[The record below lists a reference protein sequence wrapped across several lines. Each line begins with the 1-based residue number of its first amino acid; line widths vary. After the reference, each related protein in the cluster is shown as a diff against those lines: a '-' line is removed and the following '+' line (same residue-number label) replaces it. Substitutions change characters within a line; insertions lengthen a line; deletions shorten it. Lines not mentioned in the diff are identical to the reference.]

1 MLRQQSACITDM
13 ARSDLVVKLAQA
25 GLGGDKASV
34 RRVVEAIVSEESSRQ
49 HHIYAQKLTDVLRTA
64 RWADPGEPAGRTT
77 AFSYGGGGASSK
89 ESAQDLYSEVISTR
103 GISDLHLSPE
113 VGLVCAELIE
123 EHQRANLLRSFAVEP
138 RSKVLLTGPPGN
150 GKTSLA
156 GALAYEL
163 GLPFFV
169 MRYERIIGSYLG
181 ETASRLQA
189 AFDFFKTRPCVVFFD
204 EFDAIGKERSDMHDA
219 GEIKR
224 IVSTLLLQVDDL
236 PSYNV
241 FVAATNH
248 PELIDRA
255 AWRRFQIHANLV
267 SPTPDQIHKCLEEF
281 EVLVGERFDVLIDDF
296 VSLLVGKSFS
306 DIEQVLLDIR
316 RKLILSEGRLSLRS
330 IVKQRLSL
338 TQPSIST
345 KDNRKHHGKA
355 PAADSK
361 STKARRSP
369 EGQSEIF

>member
-1 MLRQQSACITDM
+1 M

-34 RRVVEAIVSEESSRQ
+34 RRVVEAIVSEEKARQ
-49 HHIYAQKLTDVLRTA
+49 HHIYAQKLTDTLRSA
-64 RWADPGEPAGRTT
+64 RWGSAGEPVGRSE
-77 AFSYGGGGASSK
+77 AFSYEGAPRK
-89 ESAQDLYSEVISTR
+89 ESVQDLYAEVTVTR
-103 GISDLHLSPE
+103 GISDLYLEPE
-113 VGLVCAELIE
+113 VYDVCLELIE
-123 EHQRANLLRSFAVEP
+123 EHRRADLLRSFALEP
-138 RSKVLLTGPPGN
+138 RSKLILTGPPGN

-163 GLPFFV
+163 GLPFYV

-181 ETASRLQA
+181 ETASRLQS
-189 AFDFFKTRPCVVFFD
+189 AFEFFKTRPCVVFFD
-204 EFDAIGKERSDMHDA
+204 EFDAIGKERGDAHDT

-224 IVSTLLLQVDDL
+224 IVSTLLLQVDEL

-255 AWRRFQIHANLV
+255 AWRRFQIHSNLV
-267 SPTPDQIHKCLEEF
+267 PPKSEQISEWLVRF
-281 EVLVGERFDVLIDDF
+281 ESAVGENLGGLKSEFVGSLIG
-296 VSLLVGKSFS
+296 SSFS

-316 RKLILSEGRLSLRS
+316 RKLVLSGGQQDLKAIVDKRLSQSRVSNS
-330 IVKQRLSL
+330 I
-338 TQPSIST
+338 
-345 KDNRKHHGKA
+345 KDKSRDHGKA

-361 STKARRSP
+361 SAKTRRAS
-369 EGQSEIF
+369 ERQSEIFQHLDT

>member
-1 MLRQQSACITDM
+1 M

-25 GLGGDKASV
+25 ALSGNNASV
-34 RRVVEAIVSEESSRQ
+34 KRVIEAIIAEEGARQ
-49 HHIYAQKLTDVLRTA
+49 HHIYAKKLMDALRSA
-64 RWADPGEPAGRTT
+64 RWRNTDSPDGAPV
-77 AFSYGGGGASSK
+77 AFSYGATSQKSPV
-89 ESAQDLYSEVISTR
+89 QDLYTEVATVR
-103 GISDLHLSPE
+103 GISALYLSSAVSLACE
-113 VGLVCAELIE
+113 ELIE
-123 EHQRANLLRSFAVEP
+123 EHRRADLLRSYALEP

-163 GLPFFV
+163 GLPFYV

-204 EFDAIGKERSDMHDA
+204 EFDAIGKERADAHDT

-236 PSYNV
+236 PSHNV

-255 AWRRFQIHANLV
+255 AWRRFQIHAEL
-267 SPTPDQIHKCLEEF
+267 SPPNVEQIKRWLKEF
-281 EVLVGERFDVLIDDF
+281 EVLVGESFGE
-296 VSLLVGKSFS
+296 LLGDLVEQLTGDSFS
-306 DIEQVLLDIR
+306 DIEEVLLDIR
-316 RKLILSEGRLSLRS
+316 RKLVLSEGRLSLKE
-330 IVKQRLSL
+330 VADNRLSHHRFRN
-338 TQPSIST
+338 S
-345 KDNRKHHGKA
+345 NRDDRRNHGKA
-355 PAADSK
+355 AADNTK